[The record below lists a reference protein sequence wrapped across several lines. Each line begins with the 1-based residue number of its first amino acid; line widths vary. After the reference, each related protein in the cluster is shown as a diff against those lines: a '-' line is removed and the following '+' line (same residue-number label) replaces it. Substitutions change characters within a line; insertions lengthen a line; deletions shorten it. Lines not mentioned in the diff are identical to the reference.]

1 MFGLLMF
8 IGFLGIGII
17 VKDAMFIIAGGV
29 FYIGW
34 QICFLGTTI
43 SKLKNESDD
52 ISGKKLL
59 TVTLKPIEMDALNRG
74 VTVGVDMPNGDII
87 YIRTEKGDKN
97 E

>member
-8 IGFLGIGII
+8 IGFLVIGII

-59 TVTLKPIEMDALNRG
+59 TITMEHKRQYHIKTGHMQYQ
-74 VTVGVDMPNGDII
+74 T
-87 YIRTEKGDKN
+87 K
-97 E
+97 